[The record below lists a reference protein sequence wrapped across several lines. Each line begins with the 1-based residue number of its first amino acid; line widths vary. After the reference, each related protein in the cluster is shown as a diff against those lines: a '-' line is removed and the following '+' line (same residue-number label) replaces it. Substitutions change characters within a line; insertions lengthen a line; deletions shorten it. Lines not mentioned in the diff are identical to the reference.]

1 MTEVGLPA
9 LFAPAGAAFMLALLG
24 GAHCAGMCGGFVGA
38 LQVHRART
46 VAPHRFTAAYH
57 TGRLASYAAAGAL
70 VGTLGGALFAAEV
83 LPLQIALLCVGSVM
97 LLAVGATL
105 FGRTGWLRRLEPL
118 GVAVWRL
125 VGPLARRLFPPRT
138 PLQALGAGLTWGWIP
153 CGMVY
158 GALPLALS
166 AGSPAAGALVM
177 LAFGAGTL
185 PNLLAVDFIAGRLV
199 RDAGATAGRPTRVA
213 ALMAWARPLAGAAI
227 AAFGVSG
234 LAHAARVAGAQHP
247 AIDALASICHHL

>member
-1 MTEVGLPA
+1 MAVVALPV

-46 VAPHRFTAAYH
+46 VAPSRFTAAYH
-57 TGRLASYAAAGAL
+57 AGRLASYAAAGAL
-70 VGTLGGALFAAEV
+70 VGTLGGALFAADV
-83 LPLQIALLCVGSVM
+83 LPIQIALLCIGSVM

-118 GVAVWRL
+118 GISIWRL

-138 PLQALGAGLTWGWIP
+138 ALQALGAGLTWGWIP

-166 AGSPAAGALVM
+166 AGTPAAGAIVM

-185 PNLLAVDFIAGRLV
+185 PNLLAVDLVAGRLV
-199 RDAGATAGRPTRVA
+199 RGSPAADGRSTPAAGH
-213 ALMAWARPLAGAAI
+213 LAWARPLAGAAI
-227 AAFGVSG
+227 LAFGISG

-247 AIDALASICHHL
+247 AIDALASICHHI